1 MPITTSQIQVG
12 SYYSAGKKC
21 DQLRK
26 VTAIKK
32 DSKKRNRVIYVSK
45 SIKIKNR
52 SFSPAA
58 TLANPALEQTFAKAC
73 CKELTSSEVAALR
86 KSGILL
92 EGE

>member
-1 MPITTSQIQVG
+1 MPITTNQIRVG
-12 SYYSAGKKC
+12 GYYSAGKKC

-32 DSKKRNRVIYVSK
+32 DSKKRNGVIYVSK
-45 SIKIKNR
+45 SINIRNR
-52 SFSPAA
+52 PFSPAA

-73 CKELTSSEVAALR
+73 CKGLTSSDIAGLR

-92 EGE
+92 VGE